1 MKKQK
6 ELRELK
12 FEKLTISKLNQNQM
26 KGGKLQELK
35 PNTDMFGDCGCND
48 YSCGYCQLNSLFC

>member
-48 YSCGYCQLNSLFC
+48 YSCGYC